1 MKIIFLVLLIKI
13 SKVYSGNDDFVSGHD
28 GYTAKLEN
36 LVGETIN
43 NDALS
48 SLQFQPEIL
57 NFLQR
62 SIGDP
67 HNQVVILFNKHKNR
81 SVYLG
86 SITGSSPDFYSSYF
100 DDKVIP
106 PESNTTFKVVFLPR
120 QLGESNSSLIIHTSF
135 GVINYQ
141 MKGVGVE
148 CQYRL
153 RPLIGIKL
161 PINATISPEI
171 QLYNPHE
178 FTLQISEIY
187 SSGGDFQLELPSV
200 ISGQEGDWK
209 LWEIP
214 PFSTK
219 PIIRV
224 RFTGVRAG
232 NHTAYVRIK
241 ISGNPSMAEKMLVVP
256 IEIEISN
263 DTGLYSR
270 NPIMDLG
277 IIGLNDGLRRHVF
290 NMLNSGQQS
299 INIRSWGIESD
310 NLDLQKSNCFTVE
323 IKHVNGKNLS
333 DRMSVDIDWS
343 NCSNI
348 PYAVRGKIVL
358 SADKVWDDEIWRQED
373 VSYEIPFYGHVI
385 KGNLSY
391 NFNELLILRSEKKT
405 YEIARHFILKNNYNV
420 PLSITN
426 LTVPESCTKYYKIMG
441 FQPLT
446 LQPGSSAKLLD
457 IHPIMIINGA
467 NNKTTI
473 EAQFKL
479 ITNISNYD
487 IPVMSYTGLLR
498 RIVPVDFARD
508 GSQLD
513 EKALNFGALLPVS
526 KTSELLMAFVNENPV
541 PIELKDWK
549 GTITSGNGAAVI
561 LSHIKGCSKLTMDD
575 LVLCKEVK
583 PGEWAVFSVSV
594 HSNVVG
600 TFGGQFVVT
609 TPFEEINTPVKFST
623 AMGRLELKSDLIFDD
638 CFPGKICSLN
648 LRAYSTFMK
657 KMLVEGISVDM
668 DGISYEF
675 AVNDIGELPEI
686 APNHIT
692 DVGKLYFNPKAVLC
706 KKNVN
711 CYTSFDALQRVHGEM
726 WLRSLNNYSLSSTW
740 DNEKLLSQLTSFI
753 EVKQSIKSMSFR
765 LSTSQIRRHEFN
777 ATINF
782 IWPRLLNTNVE
793 FPFVQV
799 NRLETKYIEIH
810 NPSSQMLWVNL
821 MLHDTKL
828 HGPSVTVL
836 AEALRDCPNCALSDE
851 NVFSF
856 NISKRFIYMEEVHPH
871 SHVKVGLNF
880 LAKEPGTYSTVM
892 YLRNN
897 LTVVE
902 AVWITARAVVPQFK
916 FGNRRPGSQTSLMFE
931 IGDKHLKLCDKK
943 PQTYA
948 NVLITSKRSF
958 TAKNHGEVPL
968 IINGIRVEDNFCQG
982 FGFKVFNCLSFAL
995 EPNES
1000 RKIEIAFSP
1009 DFTLARVVRTL
1020 HFDTS
1025 IGTSVNFTLLGTVA
1039 GHALEKCSKNIKRP
1053 LWEQD
1058 FKTNALLV
1066 LSVALLLVIMASVF
1080 DSDRILKDHVKM
1092 MAREKGPVQ
1101 PPLDLRAIGL
1111 QANIVDEP
1119 NYAPTSTDRLNN
1131 LNNHH
1136 QNSTFNNT
1144 NVKKRPNGIKRNEV
1158 SPIESNGRFNINK
1171 QTWTD
1176 LRNKLTGT
1184 KTTTTTT
1191 PPTGTSTSAHNE
1203 NTSKSSPKQQLTS
1216 APRTLAEQ
1224 KDQKVK
1230 TMEQQQLNSS
1240 SLKDNNNIKK
1250 QCEDDSVSS
1259 SSSSKENCE
1268 TSPKLSKTTSG
1279 ASTPPLSANRHTNKA
1294 VSNGKKSKIIL
1305 NNVENV
1311 IPNQI
1316 LKVLPSKAP
1325 VASVK
1330 PLVVPNRNQIIVAKE
1345 EKCKTQSSSSSSSST
1360 CSNTKHNGDIKSYSP
1375 TCMSEGQQHHNL
1387 NFNNS
1392 DISDANSNC
1401 VETINLKVSSLFT
1414 YSDVVA
1420 LSPVESKVNNMFS
1433 PMSGGGGGVNMMNGT
1448 AAGNRNRMAMDHGL
1462 SRGSSFNVKS
1472 DIFEQEILG
1481 FGPSVTSDLGPI
1493 GTKKSPSS
1501 TPIWEQFAP
1510 ITKPSSMYSNNTI
1523 NYEWNNAG
1531 NTPTSSNSYWSPA
1544 YRQQQ
1549 PGLNSVTPGLRP
1561 PPGLIHST
1569 QQQQQQQHQQQHA
1582 QNNQSNQTAAVM
1594 PAYDPFKSLKAI
1606 WAPNGGQNDADSWNN

>member
-1 MKIIFLVLLIKI
+1 
-13 SKVYSGNDDFVSGHD
+13 
-28 GYTAKLEN
+28 
-36 LVGETIN
+36 
-43 NDALS
+43 
-48 SLQFQPEIL
+48 
-57 NFLQR
+57 
-62 SIGDP
+62 
-67 HNQVVILFNKHKNR
+67 
-81 SVYLG
+81 
-86 SITGSSPDFYSSYF
+86 
-100 DDKVIP
+100 
-106 PESNTTFKVVFLPR
+106 
-120 QLGESNSSLIIHTSF
+120 
-135 GVINYQ
+135 
-141 MKGVGVE
+141 
-148 CQYRL
+148 
-153 RPLIGIKL
+153 
-161 PINATISPEI
+161 
-171 QLYNPHE
+171 
-178 FTLQISEIY
+178 
-187 SSGGDFQLELPSV
+187 
-200 ISGQEGDWK
+200 
-209 LWEIP
+209 
-214 PFSTK
+214 
-219 PIIRV
+219 
-224 RFTGVRAG
+224 
-232 NHTAYVRIK
+232 
-241 ISGNPSMAEKMLVVP
+241 
-256 IEIEISN
+256 
-263 DTGLYSR
+263 
-270 NPIMDLG
+270 
-277 IIGLNDGLRRHVF
+277 
-290 NMLNSGQQS
+290 
-299 INIRSWGIESD
+299 
-310 NLDLQKSNCFTVE
+310 
-323 IKHVNGKNLS
+323 
-333 DRMSVDIDWS
+333 
-343 NCSNI
+343 
-348 PYAVRGKIVL
+348 
-358 SADKVWDDEIWRQED
+358 
-373 VSYEIPFYGHVI
+373 
-385 KGNLSY
+385 
-391 NFNELLILRSEKKT
+391 
-405 YEIARHFILKNNYNV
+405 
-420 PLSITN
+420 
-426 LTVPESCTKYYKIMG
+426 
-441 FQPLT
+441 
-446 LQPGSSAKLLD
+446 
-457 IHPIMIINGA
+457 
-467 NNKTTI
+467 
-473 EAQFKL
+473 
-479 ITNISNYD
+479 
-487 IPVMSYTGLLR
+487 
-498 RIVPVDFARD
+498 
-508 GSQLD
+508 
-513 EKALNFGALLPVS
+513 
-526 KTSELLMAFVNENPV
+526 
-541 PIELKDWK
+541 
-549 GTITSGNGAAVI
+549 
-561 LSHIKGCSKLTMDD
+561 
-575 LVLCKEVK
+575 
-583 PGEWAVFSVSV
+583 
-594 HSNVVG
+594 
-600 TFGGQFVVT
+600 
-609 TPFEEINTPVKFST
+609 
-623 AMGRLELKSDLIFDD
+623 
-638 CFPGKICSLN
+638 
-648 LRAYSTFMK
+648 
-657 KMLVEGISVDM
+657 MLVEGISVDM

-810 NPSSQMLWVNL
+810 NPSSQILWVNL

-828 HGPSVTVL
+828 HGSSVTVL

-856 NISKRFIYMEEVHPH
+856 NISKRLMYMEEVLPH

-931 IGDKHLKLCDKK
+931 IGDKHLKLCEKK
-943 PQTYA
+943 SQTGA

-1039 GHALEKCSKNIKRP
+1039 GHALEKCSKNITRP

-1119 NYAPTSTDRLNN
+1119 NYAPTCTDRLNN

-1136 QNSTFNNT
+1136 QNLTLNNAF
-1144 NVKKRPNGIKRNEV
+1144 KKRSNGVKRNEL
-1158 SPIESNGRFNINK
+1158 SPIECKGRFNINK

-1184 KTTTTTT
+1184 KPTTTATI
-1191 PPTGTSTSAHNE
+1191 TSAHNE

-1216 APRTLAEQ
+1216 ATRNLAESKEQ
-1224 KDQKVK
+1224 KLK
-1230 TMEQQQLNSS
+1230 TIEQQQLNSS

-1259 SSSSKENCE
+1259 SSKENCE
-1268 TSPKLSKTTSG
+1268 TSPKLSKAG
-1279 ASTPPLSANRHTNKA
+1279 GDSTPPLFANKHNKA
-1294 VSNGKKSKIIL
+1294 GSNGKKAKIIL

-1311 IPNQI
+1311 VPNQI

-1330 PLVVPNRNQIIVAKE
+1330 PLLVLNRNQIVNKE
-1345 EKCKTQSSSSSSSST
+1345 EKCKIPSSSSSSSST

-1375 TCMSEGQQHHNL
+1375 TCMSEGQQQNL

-1392 DISDANSNC
+1392 DISDANSNSI
-1401 VETINLKVSSLFT
+1401 ETINLKVSGLFIT
-1414 YSDVVA
+1414 LIRSDNF
-1420 LSPVESKVNNMFS
+1420 NNILTHLIVIF
-1433 PMSGGGGGVNMMNGT
+1433 VDT
-1448 AAGNRNRMAMDHGL
+1448 IY
-1462 SRGSSFNVKS
+1462 KS
-1472 DIFEQEILG
+1472 THMTIL
-1481 FGPSVTSDLGPI
+1481 
-1493 GTKKSPSS
+1493 
-1501 TPIWEQFAP
+1501 
-1510 ITKPSSMYSNNTI
+1510 
-1523 NYEWNNAG
+1523 
-1531 NTPTSSNSYWSPA
+1531 
-1544 YRQQQ
+1544 
-1549 PGLNSVTPGLRP
+1549 
-1561 PPGLIHST
+1561 
-1569 QQQQQQQHQQQHA
+1569 
-1582 QNNQSNQTAAVM
+1582 
-1594 PAYDPFKSLKAI
+1594 FKMKL
-1606 WAPNGGQNDADSWNN
+1606 

>member
-1 MKIIFLVLLIKI
+1 M
-13 SKVYSGNDDFVSGHD
+13 
-28 GYTAKLEN
+28 
-36 LVGETIN
+36 
-43 NDALS
+43 
-48 SLQFQPEIL
+48 
-57 NFLQR
+57 
-62 SIGDP
+62 
-67 HNQVVILFNKHKNR
+67 
-81 SVYLG
+81 
-86 SITGSSPDFYSSYF
+86 
-100 DDKVIP
+100 
-106 PESNTTFKVVFLPR
+106 
-120 QLGESNSSLIIHTSF
+120 
-135 GVINYQ
+135 
-141 MKGVGVE
+141 
-148 CQYRL
+148 
-153 RPLIGIKL
+153 
-161 PINATISPEI
+161 
-171 QLYNPHE
+171 
-178 FTLQISEIY
+178 
-187 SSGGDFQLELPSV
+187 
-200 ISGQEGDWK
+200 
-209 LWEIP
+209 
-214 PFSTK
+214 
-219 PIIRV
+219 
-224 RFTGVRAG
+224 
-232 NHTAYVRIK
+232 
-241 ISGNPSMAEKMLVVP
+241 
-256 IEIEISN
+256 
-263 DTGLYSR
+263 
-270 NPIMDLG
+270 
-277 IIGLNDGLRRHVF
+277 
-290 NMLNSGQQS
+290 
-299 INIRSWGIESD
+299 
-310 NLDLQKSNCFTVE
+310 
-323 IKHVNGKNLS
+323 
-333 DRMSVDIDWS
+333 
-343 NCSNI
+343 
-348 PYAVRGKIVL
+348 
-358 SADKVWDDEIWRQED
+358 
-373 VSYEIPFYGHVI
+373 
-385 KGNLSY
+385 
-391 NFNELLILRSEKKT
+391 
-405 YEIARHFILKNNYNV
+405 
-420 PLSITN
+420 
-426 LTVPESCTKYYKIMG
+426 
-441 FQPLT
+441 
-446 LQPGSSAKLLD
+446 
-457 IHPIMIINGA
+457 
-467 NNKTTI
+467 
-473 EAQFKL
+473 
-479 ITNISNYD
+479 
-487 IPVMSYTGLLR
+487 
-498 RIVPVDFARD
+498 
-508 GSQLD
+508 
-513 EKALNFGALLPVS
+513 
-526 KTSELLMAFVNENPV
+526 
-541 PIELKDWK
+541 
-549 GTITSGNGAAVI
+549 
-561 LSHIKGCSKLTMDD
+561 
-575 LVLCKEVK
+575 
-583 PGEWAVFSVSV
+583 
-594 HSNVVG
+594 
-600 TFGGQFVVT
+600 
-609 TPFEEINTPVKFST
+609 
-623 AMGRLELKSDLIFDD
+623 
-638 CFPGKICSLN
+638 
-648 LRAYSTFMK
+648 RAYSTFMK

-856 NISKRFIYMEEVHPH
+856 NISKRFIYMEEIHPH

-931 IGDKHLKLCDKK
+931 IGDKHLKLCEKK
-943 PQTYA
+943 SQTGA

-982 FGFKVFNCLSFAL
+982 FGFKVFNCLQFAL

-1039 GHALEKCSKNIKRP
+1039 GHALEKCSKNIMRP

-1136 QNSTFNNT
+1136 QNSTYNNT
-1144 NVKKRPNGIKRNEV
+1144 VKKRPNGVKRNEV
-1158 SPIESNGRFNINK
+1158 LSTESNGRFNINK

-1184 KTTTTTT
+1184 KTTTTTAT
-1191 PPTGTSTSAHNE
+1191 TAHNE

-1216 APRTLAEQ
+1216 ATRTSAELKEQ
-1224 KDQKVK
+1224 KLK
-1230 TMEQQQLNSS
+1230 TMEQQQMNSS
-1240 SLKDNNNIKK
+1240 SLKDNNNKK

-1259 SSSSKENCE
+1259 SSKENCE
-1268 TSPKLSKTTSG
+1268 TSPKSSKTG
-1279 ASTPPLSANRHTNKA
+1279 GDSTPPLSANKHNKTA
-1294 VSNGKKSKIIL
+1294 GNGKKAKIIL

-1311 IPNQI
+1311 VPNQI

-1330 PLVVPNRNQIIVAKE
+1330 PLIAVNRNQIVGKE
-1345 EKCKTQSSSSSSSST
+1345 EKCKTPSSSSSSSST

-1375 TCMSEGQQHHNL
+1375 TCMTEGQQLNL
-1387 NFNNS
+1387 NFNT
-1392 DISDANSNC
+1392 DINDANSNC
-1401 VETINLKVSSLFT
+1401 VDTINLKVSGLF
-1414 YSDVVA
+1414 
-1420 LSPVESKVNNMFS
+1420 
-1433 PMSGGGGGVNMMNGT
+1433 
-1448 AAGNRNRMAMDHGL
+1448 
-1462 SRGSSFNVKS
+1462 
-1472 DIFEQEILG
+1472 
-1481 FGPSVTSDLGPI
+1481 
-1493 GTKKSPSS
+1493 
-1501 TPIWEQFAP
+1501 
-1510 ITKPSSMYSNNTI
+1510 IT
-1523 NYEWNNAG
+1523 
-1531 NTPTSSNSYWSPA
+1531 
-1544 YRQQQ
+1544 
-1549 PGLNSVTPGLRP
+1549 
-1561 PPGLIHST
+1561 
-1569 QQQQQQQHQQQHA
+1569 
-1582 QNNQSNQTAAVM
+1582 
-1594 PAYDPFKSLKAI
+1594 
-1606 WAPNGGQNDADSWNN
+1606 